1 MSGLRE
7 RKKEATRAALSW
19 AAVRL
24 TVEHGWSGVKVEDIA
39 AAVGVS
45 PRTYNNYFS
54 SKAEAIAFR
63 YLERALGLAA
73 ELRAGPP
80 DEPLWEAITHTPRCG
95 SWSPAPK
102 WHACRPRSPTPGRP
116 ACG

>member
-1 MSGLRE
+1 MRIIARHADSADVSGMSGLRE

-24 TVEHGWSGVKVEDIA
+24 TVERGLSAVKVEDIA

-54 SKAEAIAFR
+54 DCVS
-63 YLERALGLAA
+63 L
-73 ELRAGPP
+73 P
-80 DEPLWEAITHTPRCG
+80 
-95 SWSPAPK
+95 
-102 WHACRPRSPTPGRP
+102 
-116 ACG
+116 